1 MRSVAKNFLAIQK
14 ELIKAESYTS
24 RLSEHFVDIQRE
36 KSRTDSDQELHK
48 SGAKG
53 SSFTRKKG
61 KSEGLCVEEEP
72 PHLLM
77 CLSKT
82 LHEAS
87 TLCRKGAVGCF
98 ETGKQ
103 PANRGSVKRAGC
115 TGASPK
121 RHSLQVLTQ
130 HRENGSLTPSEE
142 NEHMFESVDPTLP
155 VREPHPSEDVPHP
168 SQDVPHPSQ
177 DVSFLI
183 NRSSVRSSGSSS
195 DGDGNDH
202 THILEKLRSLED
214 ERDRLLQEI
223 DKQRKENLKTR
234 QSLAHTWNNLENQ
247 NIQLAMALQDLSV
260 ATSEIKKASNL
271 QTQLNELEQ

>member
-24 RLSEHFVDIQRE
+24 RLSEHFVDIHRE
-36 KSRTDSDQELHK
+36 RVKTDSDQELHK
-48 SGAKG
+48 SGTKG
-53 SSFTRKKG
+53 SSFTRRKG
-61 KSEGLCVEEEP
+61 KSEGLCTEEEP
-72 PHLLM
+72 SHLLM

-82 LHEAS
+82 LREAS
-87 TLCRKGAVGCF
+87 MLCRKGAVGCF
-98 ETGKQ
+98 ETGTQ
-103 PANRGSVKRAGC
+103 PAQRGSVKRGGC

-121 RHSLQVLTQ
+121 RHSLQ
-130 HRENGSLTPSEE
+130 ELTPHRQNGPLTLSKE
-142 NEHMFESVDPTLP
+142 NEHTFESVDSTLP
-155 VREPHPSEDVPHP
+155 VREPHP

-177 DVSFLI
+177 DGSFLI